1 DVIGNLVRH
10 QLELEDFPLACM
22 HGDLHTR
29 NIMVRRLKRS
39 ENPER
44 DNEIDFKL
52 IDLEKFR
59 RSGDAALD
67 AGELL
72 VDLEILRATRNNDPA
87 RDPHAALI
95 HAVEQTYADFAAERE
110 DKTFA
115 IRMQLGQA
123 RSIIRIA
130 KGRTKQGELSLK
142 ESRKGHA
149 IRVALD

>member
-1 DVIGNLVRH
+1 
-10 QLELEDFPLACM
+10 
-22 HGDLHTR
+22 
-29 NIMVRRLKRS
+29 MVRRMKRRQGS
-39 ENPER
+39 EGGEG
-44 DNEIDFKL
+44 EVDFKL

-72 VDLEILRATRNNDPA
+72 VDLEILRAYSNNDPA

-95 HAVEQTYADFAAERE
+95 HAIEQTYADFAAERE

-115 IRMQLGQA
+115 IRMELGQA

-142 ESRKGHA
+142 EVAKARLSAWPLMCWNLPSR
-149 IRVALD
+149 R